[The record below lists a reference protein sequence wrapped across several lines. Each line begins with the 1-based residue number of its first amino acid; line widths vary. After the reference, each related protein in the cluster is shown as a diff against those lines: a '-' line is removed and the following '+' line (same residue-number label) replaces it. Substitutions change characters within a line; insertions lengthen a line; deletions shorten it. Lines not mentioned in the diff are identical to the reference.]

1 MQTPII
7 ALTAYARAE
16 DEEECLAAGMNDFLS
31 KPFRQ
36 AEMYAILE
44 KWLPLNGDGNL
55 ELTGTSAD

>member
-1 MQTPII
+1 M
-7 ALTAYARAE
+7 TAYARAE